1 MQVMDVFLNTVYII
15 YYQMRYSPRAV
26 VKVVSIPIGAVSFG
40 VVTRHRR
47 RRWGREWGVVSPH
60 QKRGSGKN

>member
-1 MQVMDVFLNTVYII
+1 
-15 YYQMRYSPRAV
+15 MRYSPRAV